1 MSRGNAV
8 AAELGDKFSK
18 TGARSTLAAS
28 LTGKRIH
35 ANILTKIIFTIH
47 SGLATINLEVITDG
61 NQMLNPSAVQ
71 GC

>member
-8 AAELGDKFSK
+8 AAELCDKFSE
-18 TGARSTLAAS
+18 TGAWSTLTAS

-35 ANILTKIIFTIH
+35 ANILTEIIFTIH
-47 SGLATINLEVITDG
+47 SGLATVNLEVIIDG